1 MSASSYWPRK
11 TINDPTTC
19 FIRRWRI
26 HFNQHGTPTKN
37 ERPFGPKAGGGV
49 INLHHYLTVSAILF
63 SIGLVGI
70 FTRKNILMILL
81 SIELI
86 LNAANLSFVSFS
98 SFLGDLAGQV
108 VVFFTMIVS
117 AVEVTVGLVI
127 VVLLFR
133 KKETTHIDELNT
145 LKW

>member
-1 MSASSYWPRK
+1 M
-11 TINDPTTC
+11 I
-19 FIRRWRI
+19 
-26 HFNQHGTPTKN
+26 G
-37 ERPFGPKAGGGV
+37 
-49 INLHHYLTVSAILF
+49 LHHYLVVSAILF

-98 SFLGDLAGQV
+98 SFLGDLSGQV
-108 VVFFTMIVS
+108 VVFFTMIV
-117 AVEVTVGLVI
+117 AAAEVTVGLAI

-133 KKETTHIDELNT
+133 KKETTNIDELNT